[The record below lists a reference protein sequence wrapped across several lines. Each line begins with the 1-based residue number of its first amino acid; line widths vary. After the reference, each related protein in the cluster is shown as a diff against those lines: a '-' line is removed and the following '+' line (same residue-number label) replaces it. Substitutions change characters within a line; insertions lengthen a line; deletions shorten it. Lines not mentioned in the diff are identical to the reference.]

1 MFSYV
6 FSLSRFT
13 GSVSTEASRFYLVG
27 STFYDDD
34 GVSEWHRW
42 KPSLAAIEKGSGS
55 ALLGRQGNTNG
66 LFFYEWDAMA
76 DTAGASAC
84 VSVDGHDA
92 G

>member
-1 MFSYV
+1 MF
-6 FSLSRFT
+6 FLSRFT

-66 LFFYEWDAMA
+66 LFLRMGCHDRYSS
-76 DTAGASAC
+76 ASAC